1 MAWEELHI
9 LKKLHP
15 KADVYF
21 LRFAMIAGVIL
32 ILQILV
38 QLVTA
43 IGLLK

>member
-1 MAWEELHI
+1 MAWEQLHI

-21 LRFAMIAGVIL
+21 LRIAMISGVIL
-32 ILQILV
+32 ILQILL
-38 QLVTA
+38 QLITA

>member
-1 MAWEELHI
+1 MAWEEFHI

-15 KADVYF
+15 KADVYL
-21 LRFAMIAGVIL
+21 LRVAMIAGVML
-32 ILQILV
+32 IMQILM